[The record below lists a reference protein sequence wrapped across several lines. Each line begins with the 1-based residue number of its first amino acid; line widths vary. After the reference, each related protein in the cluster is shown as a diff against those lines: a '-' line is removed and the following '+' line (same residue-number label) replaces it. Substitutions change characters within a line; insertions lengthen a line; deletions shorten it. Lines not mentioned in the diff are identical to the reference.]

1 MIEKKRIVLIYSLK
15 EAVEEITLAGYQLE
29 AEAFELLKI
38 LHHEEHFKLVIV
50 ETINQARK
58 KDLKLL
64 IITRD
69 MIETT
74 LEKLTQEKETTEMKI
89 HPRTTIP
96 FARDIPTEIE
106 ILQDCSEETDS
117 SGKIDDFNNYF
128 KDRFQKLS
136 KIIRERLDFNSAK
149 EISYALEKKYG
160 EKVKIIAMVTRRRE
174 RTEHLF
180 LDIEDFENTATL
192 MVIREKNKELF
203 EMARRILPDQL
214 IGIEAIHGKG
224 DLLIAEQ
231 IVLPDVPERKQKKAK
246 DPINAV
252 LLSDI
257 HIGSTTFCTDAFE
270 KLILWLNGKVG
281 NKKQIEAASRT
292 KYVLIAGDL
301 VDGVGVFPRQE
312 KELSIPDIY
321 QQYKLLAQYIEQ
333 IPDYMEVVI
342 IPGNHDAVRQALPQ
356 PIIPKDFAEPIYEA
370 RDIRTLGNP
379 SEISIHGI
387 HILMYHG
394 RSLDDII
401 ARVPNLSMKTPDK
414 AMEYLLKSR
423 HLAPEYG
430 ARTSL
435 APERKDRLVITNV
448 PDVFQAGHI
457 HVAQNSVY
465 KSTIIVNCGAWQ
477 SQTEFQKRMGLDPT
491 PGIMPILNLQ
501 TMEVNM
507 MNFMYNEA
515 LS

>member
-1 MIEKKRIVLIYSLK
+1 MIYSLK

-89 HPRTTIP
+89 RPRTTIP

-106 ILQDCSEETDS
+106 ILQDGSEETDS

-435 APERKDRLVITNV
+435 APERRDRLVITNV

>member
-64 IITRD
+64 IITRN

-74 LEKLTQEKETTEMKI
+74 LEKVTQEKETTEMKI
-89 HPRTTIP
+89 HPRATIP

-106 ILQDCSEETDS
+106 ILQDGGEEIDS

-160 EKVKIIAMVTRRRE
+160 EKVKIIAMITRRRE
-174 RTEHLF
+174 STEHLF

-301 VDGVGVFPRQE
+301 VDGVGVFPGQE
-312 KELSIPDIY
+312 RELSIPDIY
-321 QQYKLLAQYIEQ
+321 QQYKLLSQYVEQ

-356 PIIPKDFAEPIYEA
+356 PRIPKDFAEPIYEA
-370 RDIRTLGNP
+370 RRIRTLGNP
-379 SEISIHGI
+379 SEIRIHGI

-435 APERKDRLVITNV
+435 APERKDRLVITTV

-465 KSTIIVNCGAWQ
+465 KSTVIVNCGAWQ

>member
-1 MIEKKRIVLIYSLK
+1 LINSLR
-15 EAVEEITLAGYQLE
+15 EAVEEITIAGYQLE
-29 AEAFELLKI
+29 SEAFELLKI
-38 LHHEEHFKLVIV
+38 LQNEEYFKSVIS

-58 KDLKLL
+58 KELELL
-64 IITRD
+64 IITSD
-69 MIETT
+69 MIETA
-74 LEKLTQEKETTEMKI
+74 LEKVTQEKEITEVKI
-89 HPRTTIP
+89 HPRVTIP
-96 FARDIPTEIE
+96 LAMDIPTEIE
-106 ILQDCSEETDS
+106 ILQDGNEEPES
-117 SGKIDDFNNYF
+117 SGSINDFNDYF

-136 KIIRERLDFNSAK
+136 KILRERLDFNSAK
-149 EISYALEKKYG
+149 GINYALEKKYG
-160 EKVKIIAMVTRRRE
+160 EKVKIIAMVMRRRE
-174 RTEHLF
+174 RLEHLF

-203 EMARRILPDQL
+203 ELARKILPDQL

-231 IVLPDVPERKQKKAK
+231 IVLPDVPKRKQRKAK
-246 DPINAV
+246 DPINVV

-257 HIGSTTFCTDAFE
+257 HIGSSTFCEDAFE
-270 KLILWLNGKVG
+270 KLILWLNGKIG
-281 NKKQIEAASRT
+281 NKKQTDAASRT

-312 KELSIPDIY
+312 RELSIPNIY
-321 QQYKLLAQYIEQ
+321 QQYKLLSQYIEQ
-333 IPDYMEVVI
+333 IPDYIEIVI

-356 PIIPKDFAEPIYEA
+356 PVIPKDFAEPLYEA
-370 RDIRTLGNP
+370 RNIRTLGNP
-379 SEISIHGI
+379 SEISLHGI

-435 APERKDRLVITNV
+435 APERKDRLVITTV

-457 HVAQNSVY
+457 HVAQSSVY
-465 KSTIIVNCGAWQ
+465 KNTVIVNCGAWQ
-477 SQTEFQKRMGLDPT
+477 RQTEYQKRMGLEPT
-491 PGIMPILNLQ
+491 PGILPVLNLQ

>member
-106 ILQDCSEETDS
+106 ILQDGSEETDS

-401 ARVPNLSMKTPDK
+401 ARVLNLSMKTPDK

-435 APERKDRLVITNV
+435 APERRDRLVITNV

>member
-1 MIEKKRIVLIYSLK
+1 MVDPLRET
-15 EAVEEITLAGYQLE
+15 VEEVTLAGYQLE
-29 AEAFELLKI
+29 VEAFELLKVI
-38 LHHEEHFKLVIV
+38 QREEYFKSVIAETMV
-50 ETINQARK
+50 EARK
-58 KDLKLL
+58 RDLKLL
-64 IITRD
+64 IISRD
-69 MIETT
+69 MIEAA
-74 LEKLTQEKETTEMKI
+74 LEKVTQEKEITEMKI
-89 HPRTTIP
+89 HPRSIIP
-96 FARDIPTEIE
+96 FAKDISSEIK
-106 ILQDCSEETDS
+106 ILQDGNEKAETC
-117 SGKIDDFNNYF
+117 GKIDDFNHYF

-136 KIIRERLDFNSAK
+136 KILRERLDFNSAK
-149 EISYALEKKYG
+149 GISYALEKKYG
-160 EKVKIIAMVTRRRE
+160 EKVKIIAMVMRRRE
-174 RTEHLF
+174 RGEHLF
-180 LDIEDFENTATL
+180 LDIEDFENTAIL
-192 MVIREKNKELF
+192 MVIQEKNKELF

-214 IGIEAIHGKG
+214 IGIEAIHSKG

-231 IVLPDVPERKQKKAK
+231 IVLPDVPERRQRKAE
-246 DPINAV
+246 DPINVV

-257 HIGSTTFCTDAFE
+257 HLGSSTFCTDAFE
-270 KLILWLNGKVG
+270 RLILWLNGKVG
-281 NKKQIEAASRT
+281 NKKQVDAASRT

-312 KELSIPDIY
+312 RELSIPDIY
-321 QQYKLLAQYIEQ
+321 QQYKLLSQYIEQ
-333 IPDYMEVVI
+333 IPDYIEVVI

-356 PIIPKDFAEPIYEA
+356 PIIPKEFAEPIYEV
-370 RDIRTLGNP
+370 RNVRTLGNP

-387 HILMYHG
+387 HVLMYHG

-401 ARVPNLSMKTPDK
+401 AGVPNLSMKAPDK

-430 ARTSL
+430 SRTSL
-435 APERKDRLVITNV
+435 APEGKDRLVITTV

-457 HVAQNSVY
+457 HVARNSVY

-477 SQTEFQKRMGLDPT
+477 SQTEYQKRMGLEPT

-507 MNFMYNEA
+507 MNFLYNEE

>member
-1 MIEKKRIVLIYSLK
+1 MINPLR
-15 EAVEEITLAGYQLE
+15 EALAEITLAGYQLE
-29 AEAFELLKI
+29 SEGFELLKV
-38 LHHEEHFKLVIV
+38 LQNEEYFKPVIV
-50 ETINQARK
+50 ETINQVRK
-58 KDLKLL
+58 QDLKLL

-69 MIETT
+69 MIEKA
-74 LEKLTQEKETTEMKI
+74 LEKVTQEKETTEMKI
-89 HPRTTIP
+89 HPRVTIP
-96 FARDIPTEIE
+96 FARDIQPEIE
-106 ILQDCSEETDS
+106 ILQDGNEETES

-136 KIIRERLDFNSAK
+136 KILRERLEFNSAK
-149 EISYALEKKYG
+149 GINYALEKKYG
-160 EKVKIIAMVTRRRE
+160 EKVKIIAMVMRRRE
-174 RTEHLF
+174 RLEHLF

-203 EMARRILPDQL
+203 EIARRILPDQL

-231 IVLPDVPERKQKKAK
+231 IVLPDVPDKKQKKAK
-246 DPINAV
+246 EPINVV

-257 HIGSTTFCTDAFE
+257 HIGSSTFCEDAFE

-281 NKKQIEAASRT
+281 NKKQIDAASRT

-312 KELSIPDIY
+312 RELAIPDIY
-321 QQYKLLAQYIEQ
+321 QQYKLLSQYIEQ

-356 PIIPKDFAEPIYEA
+356 PVIPKDFAEPIYEA
-370 RDIRTLGNP
+370 RNIRTLGNP
-379 SEISIHGI
+379 SEISLHGI

-401 ARVPNLSMKTPDK
+401 AKVPNLSMKTPDK

-430 ARTSL
+430 SRTSL

-465 KSTIIVNCGAWQ
+465 KNTVIVNCGAWQ
-477 SQTEFQKRMGLDPT
+477 SQTEYQNRMGLEPT